1 MLANILT
8 STLEMSKQMHLKRPL
23 EVYLLGVIDS

>member
-1 MLANILT
+1 MLANILR

-23 EVYLLGVIDS
+23 EDYLIGVIGS